1 MCGKYYKRKEDFNM
15 LTALIIFLIVF
26 SVSVAWLAY
35 KGIEN
40 IKEHL
45 IAFVSLIVSIAVI
58 VGCSMGMTGKIEK
71 TIPAVDEIPTG
82 DINITEL
89 ALDSSWNP
97 NKEIARFILEN
108 EEADFITVE
117 KNRDIYLLTVVCT
130 NGTEE
135 LFVLDTIDMYQL
147 LPYVEFI
154 HQPNVE

>member
-1 MCGKYYKRKEDFNM
+1 M
-15 LTALIIFLIVF
+15 LTTFIISVIVLIVA
-26 SVSVAWLAY
+26 VTWHAY

-40 IKEHL
+40 IQERFL
-45 IAFVSLIVSIAVI
+45 AFLTLVVLVAII

-82 DINITEL
+82 DINVTEL
-89 ALDSSWNP
+89 ALDSSWNS

-108 EEADFITVE
+108 EAADFITVE

-130 NGTEE
+130 NGNED
-135 LFVLDTIDMYQL
+135 LFVLNKFDMYQL